1 LESLAQLFDAA
12 KKKLDAEEVSKRE
25 ELTRIK
31 IELQLALLKAAHL
44 QDELEKEKKNA
55 QNVVEGC
62 EIKMKDMQ
70 TQTENTNYEVQGP
83 QGEDKAQKKMN
94 DEPPSAGRDQE
105 IGKRK
110 CAENVDEVRK
120 KRKREVM
127 VDVESSTRE
136 DSNQHISIKSNES
149 VEGPL
154 MIDLLDEEIKIVAEV
169 NNSNPGDVQNKAK
182 PMEDQPKPKASKEE
196 RVNAEDS
203 LVRDNASTGTT
214 TASQSGR
221 YIDEYGMS
229 WQLVQTDHFLKMVLC
244 PLCPVRPSGKF
255 RGTQLKLANLK
266 GHLRK
271 VHALNCQ
278 NFLIL
283 RCPDCE
289 ENVSAPSLHLH
300 LIEHK
305 THNINCQPVAGKAP
319 RPARNVWVKKDIF
332 VPGVLADKSI

>member
-1 LESLAQLFDAA
+1 VKINDLHPP
-12 KKKLDAEEVSKRE
+12 VGWGRE
-25 ELTRIK
+25 F
-31 IELQLALLKAAHL
+31 
-44 QDELEKEKKNA
+44 
-55 QNVVEGC
+55 
-62 EIKMKDMQ
+62 
-70 TQTENTNYEVQGP
+70 
-83 QGEDKAQKKMN
+83 
-94 DEPPSAGRDQE
+94 
-105 IGKRK
+105 GKRI
-110 CAENVDEVRK
+110 CAEDSDGKRCAEDSDGARK
-120 KRKREVM
+120 KGKREVM
-127 VDVESSTRE
+127 ANVNMEGSPGESS
-136 DSNQHISIKSNES
+136 NHQISIESNKSDEG
-149 VEGPL
+149 GPL
-154 MIDLLDEEIKIVAEV
+154 MTDLPDEEIKIVAEV
-169 NNSNPGDVQNKAK
+169 NNSNPGDVQNKAKPMKDQPKPKARNPGDVQNKAK

-244 PLCPVRPSGKF
+244 PLCPIRPSGKF
-255 RGTQLKLANLK
+255 RATQLKLANLK

-289 ENVSAPSLHLH
+289 ENVSAPSLHRH

-305 THNINCQPVAGKAP
+305 TQNSNSSNCQPVAGKAP
-319 RPARNVWVKKDIF
+319 RPARKIWVKKDIF

>member
-1 LESLAQLFDAA
+1 
-12 KKKLDAEEVSKRE
+12 
-25 ELTRIK
+25 
-31 IELQLALLKAAHL
+31 
-44 QDELEKEKKNA
+44 
-55 QNVVEGC
+55 
-62 EIKMKDMQ
+62 
-70 TQTENTNYEVQGP
+70 
-83 QGEDKAQKKMN
+83 
-94 DEPPSAGRDQE
+94 
-105 IGKRK
+105 
-110 CAENVDEVRK
+110 
-120 KRKREVM
+120 
-127 VDVESSTRE
+127 
-136 DSNQHISIKSNES
+136 
-149 VEGPL
+149 
-154 MIDLLDEEIKIVAEV
+154 
-169 NNSNPGDVQNKAK
+169 
-182 PMEDQPKPKASKEE
+182 MEDQPKPKASKEE

-244 PLCPVRPSGKF
+244 PLCPFRRSRRKVRGI
-255 RGTQLKLANLK
+255 QLNLANLK

-289 ENVSAPSLHLH
+289 ENVSAPSLHRH

-305 THNINCQPVAGKAP
+305 TQNSKNSDCQPVAGKAP
-319 RPARNVWVKKDIF
+319 RPARKIWVKKDIF